1 MDFGAAADG
10 ENDDS
15 KAFITAWKKA
25 CDWNGNSEVFVPQGK
40 YLVNSVVFKGPCKGP
55 ISFIVKGFVKAP
67 VDVSTFVDKESWI
80 TFERLSNFTLA
91 GGGIFHGQGQIAW
104 QQNDCQKNSKCQI
117 PTSLRFNFLNDST
130 IKEIKSVDSKKV
142 HINVFA
148 CYNLKLKS
156 INISAPGDS
165 PNTDGIHIG
174 SSKGIEIYDS
184 VIGTGDDCVSLS
196 PGSES
201 ILVSNVFCGPGHGIS
216 VGSVGRTPNEK
227 AISGLTVRNCTF
239 TGTDNGVRIKTWPD
253 SYEGVLSN
261 FTFEDIVM
269 NNVQN
274 PIVIDQEYCPYKAC
288 NKKVPSKV
296 KISNVKYNNIRGTSS
311 SKVAINLLCSKLNPC
326 QNVEIDDINL
336 VYNDAKAAPAT
347 SSCSNVQA
355 ILKGNHIPIT
365 CV

>member
-15 KAFITAWKKA
+15 KASQNSQSFRICNINYYVDYQAFITAWKKA

-148 CYNLKLKS
+148 SYNLKLKS
-156 INISAPGDS
+156 IKISAPGDS

-174 SSKGIEIYDS
+174 SSKGIEIM
-184 VIGTGDDCVSLS
+184 I
-196 PGSES
+196 
-201 ILVSNVFCGPGHGIS
+201 H

-227 AISGLTVRNCTF
+227 AISGLTVRNCTL

-269 NNVQN
+269 KNVQN